1 MRSDER
7 IALVIDSTIEL
18 DLLRRLEP
26 APAWLA
32 DFAAQGGEVIAVG
45 PFRALLHPDALG
57 LNYAAPTEPLGD
69 AAEVMAA
76 LDQLR
81 RLFAERKLLLRLEFT
96 EQLFPEL
103 AGWLERARFT
113 REAREPVL
121 LMGSDEFRPSA
132 DRQLYIRFLRPDA
145 DESDLLAFQS
155 IFREVLLRQRGQPS
169 PEQLA
174 QLRRDVQRADR
185 RWHALATQDSRPV
198 GIGFVSATT
207 GICELA
213 RIGTVASARRRGIG
227 AALVSFMLQDRFA
240 QGDTLTWLA
249 AENEVA
255 QALYEKV
262 GFRPAGTRL
271 YYQWEGRPPS
281 PNPSPSRGEGSY
293 SRRQS
298 L

>member
-1 MRSDER
+1 MRSHER
-7 IALVIDSTIEL
+7 IALVIDSTTNL

-26 APAWLA
+26 TSDWLA
-32 DFAAQGGEVIAVG
+32 DFAANGGEVIAVG
-45 PFRALLHPDALG
+45 PFRALLHSDALG

-69 AAEVMAA
+69 VTEVTAA

-81 RLFAERKLLLRLEFT
+81 RLFAERKLVLRLEFI

-121 LMGSDEFRPSA
+121 VMGPDEFQPIG

-169 PEQLA
+169 PEQVA
-174 QLRRDVQRADR
+174 QLGREVQRADGQR
-185 RWHALATQDSRPV
+185 HALATQDGRPV
-198 GIGFVSATT
+198 GIGFISSTA
-207 GICELA
+207 GICEPA
-213 RIGTVASARRRGIG
+213 RIGTISSSRRRGIG
-227 AALVSFMLQDRFA
+227 AALLSFMLQDRFA
-240 QGDTLTWLA
+240 RGDTLAWLT
-249 AENEVA
+249 AENDVA
-255 QALYEKV
+255 QAMYQKV

-271 YYQWEGRPPS
+271 YYQWEGR
-281 PNPSPSRGEGSY
+281 
-293 SRRQS
+293 